1 MIFRTIATFEKL
13 DSNILDVMSK
23 NTFYI
28 QLLECYLFDGNP
40 YSISSNK
47 LSEDNSYI
55 EIYVEYHSEQ
65 FYRMWYD
72 EFKDKYI
79 SLIRLVLE
87 EFKNLGIDVIQ
98 YFDNID
104 LPGLPEERK
113 SIELFV
119 SRFK

>member
-13 DSNILDVMSK
+13 ETNIVETLWKSSYY
-23 NTFYI
+23 N

-40 YSISSNK
+40 YSVSNHK
-47 LSEDNSYI
+47 LSEDNTYI
-55 EIYVEYHSEQ
+55 EIYVDYHSEQ

-72 EFKDKYI
+72 EFKDKYVP
-79 SLIRLVLE
+79 LIKLAFD
-87 EFKNLGIDVIQ
+87 EFREQGIDIRH
-98 YFDNID
+98 YCDTID

-113 SIELFV
+113 PIESFV